1 MPRTFCQLSAC
12 PYAFWLVS
20 HSMTVGL
27 MLGSPRCP
35 RRDAEGTLT
44 FEHWMAFFFIVVTQ
58 ETIIFFTSTYLKPV
72 LQSAYLQHSVNVTKI
87 ECGCSVCYYV
97 ITMILRQPAWPFR
110 GHG

>member
-12 PYAFWLVS
+12 PYAFWLVA

-44 FEHWMAFFFIVVTQ
+44 FEHWMASLYSGHSRDDYFFHEHI
-58 ETIIFFTSTYLKPV
+58 P
-72 LQSAYLQHSVNVTKI
+72 
-87 ECGCSVCYYV
+87 
-97 ITMILRQPAWPFR
+97 
-110 GHG
+110 